1 MKKCGKL
8 AAGVLFAA
16 VLLSGCGQAAV
27 PEEITEP
34 TLVIDSGGRV
44 TAYLVGEF
52 DKSYYD
58 LSELT
63 AMARDE
69 AAEFAN
75 ASQNGTTPVTVKSV
89 EAAQDGSGRI
99 VLVYQFDG
107 TDSYKGFIGNELFYG
122 TVEEAFS
129 KGYIQDVTLQSVG
142 VEAPLVRETLEEQKG
157 KHLIITNAAAV
168 IYCPERVTYLSA
180 GAVMKEDG
188 SVDASQT
195 SETVY
200 ILLRK

>member
-1 MKKCGKL
+1 MKKCGML

-27 PEEITEP
+27 PEEIVEP
-34 TLVIDSGGRV
+34 TLVIDSDGRV

-63 AMARDE
+63 AMAREE
-69 AAEFAN
+69 AAEFSN
-75 ASQNGTTPVTVKSV
+75 TSQDGTASVTVKSV

-99 VLVYQFDG
+99 VLAYQFDG

-122 TVEEAFS
+122 TVEEALS
-129 KGYIQDVTLQSVG
+129 KGYIQDVILQSVG
-142 VEAPLVRETLEEQKG
+142 SEESLSRGSLEEQKE
-157 KHLIITNAAAV
+157 KHLIITDAAAV
-168 IYCPERVTYLSA
+168 IYCPEKVTHLST
-180 GAVMKEDG
+180 GAVMKKDG
-188 SVDASQT
+188 SVDASQVLG
-195 SETVY
+195 TVY
-200 ILLRK
+200 ILLKN

>member
-8 AAGVLFAA
+8 AAGVLVAA
-16 VLLSGCGQAAV
+16 MLLSGCGQAAV
-27 PEEITEP
+27 PEVIVEP
-34 TLVIDSGGRV
+34 TLVIDSDGRV

-63 AMARDE
+63 AMAREE
-69 AAEFAN
+69 AAEFSDT
-75 ASQNGTTPVTVKSV
+75 SQDGTVPVTVKSV
-89 EAAQDGSGRI
+89 EAAQDGSSRI
-99 VLVYQFDG
+99 VLAYQFDS

-122 TVEEAFS
+122 TVEDALS
-129 KGYIQDVTLQSVG
+129 KGYIQDVILQSVKS
-142 VEAPLVRETLEEQKG
+142 EATHVRETLEEQKE
-157 KHLIITNAAAV
+157 KHLIITDVAAV

-188 SVDASQT
+188 SVDASKAPGI
-195 SETVY
+195 VY

>member
-8 AAGVLFAA
+8 AAGVLFAV
-16 VLLSGCGQAAV
+16 VLLSGCGQASV
-27 PEEITEP
+27 PEEIVEP
-34 TLVIDSGGRV
+34 TLVIDSDGRV

-69 AAEFAN
+69 AAEFGD
-75 ASQNGTTPVTVKSV
+75 ASLNGTALVTVKSV

-99 VLVYQFDG
+99 VLVYQFDSA
-107 TDSYKGFIGNELFYG
+107 DSYKGFIGNELFYG
-122 TVEEAFS
+122 TVEEALS
-129 KGYIQDVTLQSVG
+129 KGYIQDVILQSVG
-142 VEAPLVRETLEEQKG
+142 SGESLVRDTLESQKE
-157 KHLIITNAAAV
+157 KHLIITNTAAV

-188 SVDASQT
+188 SVDASKAFG
-195 SETVY
+195 TVY